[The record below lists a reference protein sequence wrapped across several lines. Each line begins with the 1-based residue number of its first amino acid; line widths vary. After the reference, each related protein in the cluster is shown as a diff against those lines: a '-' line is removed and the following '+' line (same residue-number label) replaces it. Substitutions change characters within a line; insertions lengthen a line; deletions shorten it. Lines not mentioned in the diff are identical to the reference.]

1 MQKYIT
7 ILEQAGLHGYDG
19 WIGED
24 GRARVYE
31 HATGATRVVGCSM
44 RALEGYLWAQIEGKG
59 VINPRKRLTA
69 KVAR

>member
-31 HATGATRVVGCSM
+31 HATGATRTVGCSLN
-44 RALEGYLWAQIEGKG
+44 ALEGYLWAQIEGKG
-59 VINPRKRLTA
+59 VVNPTKRLEA
-69 KVAR
+69 HK

>member
-24 GRARVYE
+24 EHARVYE
-31 HATGATRVVGCSM
+31 HATGATRTVGCSLN
-44 RALEGYLWAQIEGKG
+44 ALEGYLCPQIEGKG

-69 KVAR
+69 KVMR